1 MRSVV
6 RPPQVRDRKAE
17 VPLNQATPRRALES
31 STRWSSSGSTNN
43 LSEVSIG
50 RDARDPHLDEKQE
63 HYHEDVSLS
72 LMCLCMCSFGS
83 IILFF
88 YLSPVIKTNI
98 KSSRAF

>member
-72 LMCLCMCSFGS
+72 LSCVCACAHLAQLFYFS
-83 IILFF
+83 ILV
-88 YLSPVIKTNI
+88 L
-98 KSSRAF
+98 